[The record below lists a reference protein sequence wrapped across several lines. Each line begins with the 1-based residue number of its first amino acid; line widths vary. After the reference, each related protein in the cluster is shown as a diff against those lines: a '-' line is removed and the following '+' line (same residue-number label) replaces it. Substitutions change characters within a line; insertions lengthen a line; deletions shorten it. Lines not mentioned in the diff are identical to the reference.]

1 MKWLGTKHWGM
12 LLLGSWLV
20 LTGLLHFAQISIANI
35 DSIKA
40 GLALAA
46 GGLILMDR

>member
-1 MKWLGTKHWGM
+1 MKWFGTTRWGM

-20 LTGLLHFAQISIANI
+20 LTGLQHFAHISIGNI
-35 DSIKA
+35 ESIKA